1 MSNGIIFYR
10 GPSAIDGVDIL
21 GVATGIVNPSRNP
34 KTGPMIQT
42 WILLNGIAP
51 HLATQTGA
59 DVSICGDCQHRGTI
73 ETRPDG
79 STRNVGRSCYVTT
92 FQAPLNI
99 WKQVQAAK
107 YADVTLAE
115 CAEWFRGKKVR
126 LGAYGDPAAIPFDVW
141 ESVMVGVGRGQ
152 STGYTHQWKACDSRF
167 SLYCMA
173 SVDNALEAEHA
184 VAKGYRYFRV
194 THRGEVKRAG
204 EVVCPASEEA
214 GKKTD
219 CASCRACGGF
229 ASKARAHITIAA
241 HGTGALAF
249 ENREVA

>member
-10 GPSAIDGVDIL
+10 GPSAIDGVPII
-21 GVATGIVNPSRNP
+21 GAASGIYKPSRNP

-42 WILLNGIAP
+42 WVLLDDIAP
-51 HLATQTGA
+51 HIATQSGA
-59 DVSICGDCQHRGTI
+59 DFSICGNCRHRGTI
-73 ETRPDG
+73 ETLKG

-92 FQAPLNI
+92 FQAPRNV
-99 WKQVQAAK
+99 WTQCRDGK
-107 YADVTLAE
+107 YATVSLAE
-115 CAEWFRGKKVR
+115 TAAIFAGKKVR

-141 ESVMVGVGRGQ
+141 AEVMAGVEAGQ
-152 STGYTHQWKACDSRF
+152 STGYTHQWQDCDSRF
-167 SLYCMA
+167 SQYCMA
-173 SVDNALEAEHA
+173 SVDTALEAELA
-184 VAKGYRYFRV
+184 SAKGYRYFRV

-204 EVVCPASEEA
+204 EVVCPASDEM

-241 HGTGALAF
+241 HSTGAMAF
-249 ENREVA
+249 EKREVA